1 MKTVNTLA
9 IAAVLSSLSFASF
22 AAVEVQSTPAGQHKV
37 GTISASAGTNLG
49 SLEDQLAQKADEM
62 GATSYRITSVT
73 GRIPFTVPPL
83 STSKP
88 DASLPGPLHRTA
100 MSKTLLYPCLTLP
113 TKPAIRRVFCFMQR
127 KTTATAVRAQHD
139 G

>member
-9 IAAVLSSLSFASF
+9 FAAVLSSLSFASF
-22 AAVEVQSTPAGQHKV
+22 AAVEVQSPPAGQHKV

-73 GRIPFTVPPL
+73 GPNT
-83 STSKP
+83 
-88 DASLPGPLHRTA
+88 LHG
-100 MSKTLLYPCLTLP
+100 
-113 TKPAIRRVFCFMQR
+113 
-127 KTTATAVRAQHD
+127 TAVIYK
-139 G
+139 